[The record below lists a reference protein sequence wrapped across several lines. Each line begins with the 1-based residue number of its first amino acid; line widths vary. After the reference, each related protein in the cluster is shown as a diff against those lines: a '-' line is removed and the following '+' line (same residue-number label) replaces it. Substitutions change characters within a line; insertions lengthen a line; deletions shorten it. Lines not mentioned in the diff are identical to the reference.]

1 MLSVRR
7 RPSASAQPADTLF
20 LGFSFYATMRE
31 KSACPQAR
39 RCEIL
44 SPQQM
49 VTDRQTGKKLPLKQ
63 LTRLPRVHR
72 ISQLAPIMPGFW
84 NICNCRPRQQ
94 VMLSLLQG
102 LKPTN
107 IFILTNAAVT
117 HAGLWKELH
126 CSTCFSNAGK
136 AKGSR
141 L

>member
-1 MLSVRR
+1 MSLFLSPLKCLAGIKAV
-7 RPSASAQPADTLF
+7 SAASAPPSSGQQQTRNR
-20 LGFSFYATMRE
+20 T
-31 KSACPQAR
+31 
-39 RCEIL
+39 
-44 SPQQM
+44 QQM